1 MGGTATKCVVGNNT
15 GNKEMNKGDIKTKP
29 VHLEEEE
36 AGYQRVEPKEE
47 HLRVRMLVSRK
58 WRKVKKN
65 KMKQN
70 QKE

>member
-1 MGGTATKCVVGNNT
+1 
-15 GNKEMNKGDIKTKP
+15 MNKGDIKTKP

-58 WRKVKKN
+58 WRKVKK
-65 KMKQN
+65 QN
-70 QKE
+70 ETKPKGIANE